1 VINLIASGEL
11 VESMVVANTVMQP
24 QVMCMMV
31 SGSPTSDMV
40 VASSHGRVPR
50 GMMGSGSTGIVLD
63 VVFSTFLVETA
74 MMESGVLAK

>member
-1 VINLIASGEL
+1 MASGEL

-24 QVMCMMV
+24 RVMCMMV
-31 SGSPTSDMV
+31 SGSLTSDMV
-40 VASSHGRVPR
+40 VVSSHGRVPR
-50 GMMGSGSTGIVLD
+50 GMMGSGSTGSVLD